1 MGYIPLP
8 VRRAQR
14 TMGEQ
19 LRTQRKLLGLTA
31 QMVAER
37 AGTTVVTLRKIES
50 GQPVRSD
57 ILLTVLKVLGMMD
70 SVVKATD
77 PYQTDVG
84 KLRANEKL
92 PKVVRRRNEP

>member
-1 MGYIPLP
+1 MGYIPIP

-14 TMGEQ
+14 TIGEQ
-19 LRTQRKLLGLTA
+19 LKNQRKLMGLTA

-37 AGTTVVTLRKIES
+37 ADTTVVTLRKIES

-57 ILLTVLKVLGMMD
+57 ILLTVIKVLGMLD
-70 SVVKATD
+70 GVVAATD

-84 KLRANEKL
+84 KLRANEQL
-92 PKVVRRRNEP
+92 PKIVRVLRDH

>member
-14 TMGEQ
+14 TMGEN
-19 LRTQRKLLGLTA
+19 LTAQRKLLGLTA

-57 ILLTVLKVLGMMD
+57 ILLTVLKVLGMLD
-70 SVVKATD
+70 GVVTATD
-77 PYQTDVG
+77 PYLTDVG

-92 PKVVRRRNEP
+92 PKVVRRRNES

>member
-14 TMGEQ
+14 TMGEN
-19 LRTQRKLLGLTA
+19 LTAQRKLLGLTA

-57 ILLTVLKVLGMMD
+57 ILLTVLKVLGMLD
-70 SVVKATD
+70 GVVTATD
-77 PYQTDVG
+77 PYLTDVG

>member
-14 TMGEQ
+14 TMGEN
-19 LRTQRKLLGLTA
+19 LTTQRKLLGLTA

-57 ILLTVLKVLGMMD
+57 ILLTVLKVLGMLD
-70 SVVKATD
+70 GVVTATD
-77 PYQTDVG
+77 PYLTDVG

-92 PKVVRRRNEP
+92 PKVVRRRSEP

>member
-57 ILLTVLKVLGMMD
+57 ILLTVLKVLGMLD
-70 SVVKATD
+70 SVVTATD